1 MAKQLELKGLTFIS
15 FHGVDFFIGRRQKVI
30 VIAAQDHIIGPHHRT
45 TSQDHHRTTPLD
57 NIIMD
62 NWINEEVDCK
72 LIFAQEATQ
81 LTKVTSLES
90 VLEKFGYSKDD
101 RINRR
106 ELVLM
111 YKKVEKEM
119 EEEIYRLANTGEY
132 DKAKEMRARLTALKG
147 EFGYLQT
154 NGVVVNCRDQVA
166 NFSKASRE
174 LHDLLSKKQAE
185 QETTVYAKCNE
196 IEAEMNLFQ
205 DIERENLEK
214 QISRV
219 HRPPMKYSKRMIEL
233 FKAEHELIK
242 LHQYEDARKV
252 RRMIDKILPAEEKAF
267 EENFEAFLNNKR
279 VRLHKLQ
286 NVKRQQ
292 QEEKLKAMQWND
304 LRARELETKM

>member
-1 MAKQLELKGLTFIS
+1 
-15 FHGVDFFIGRRQKVI
+15 
-30 VIAAQDHIIGPHHRT
+30 
-45 TSQDHHRTTPLD
+45 
-57 NIIMD
+57 
-62 NWINEEVDCK
+62 
-72 LIFAQEATQ
+72 
-81 LTKVTSLES
+81 
-90 VLEKFGYSKDD
+90 
-101 RINRR
+101 
-106 ELVLM
+106 
-111 YKKVEKEM
+111 
-119 EEEIYRLANTGEY
+119 
-132 DKAKEMRARLTALKG
+132 
-147 EFGYLQT
+147 
-154 NGVVVNCRDQVA
+154 VA

>member
-1 MAKQLELKGLTFIS
+1 
-15 FHGVDFFIGRRQKVI
+15 
-30 VIAAQDHIIGPHHRT
+30 
-45 TSQDHHRTTPLD
+45 
-57 NIIMD
+57 MD

-111 YKKVEKEM
+111 YKKVEREM

-154 NGVVVNCRDQVA
+154 NGAVVNCRDQVA

-174 LHDLLSKKQAE
+174 LHDLLSKKQAA
-185 QETTVYAKCNE
+185 QETEVYAKCNE